1 MTESESRHIKKLLE
15 EFAGDVPW
23 LEWIPRVYL
32 KAGGF
37 RQMVIDFHTHTYPD
51 KIAAKTVELLAGRSG
66 TNPHS
71 DGTFV
76 GLEENMEKRHVDMSV
91 ILPVATSA
99 KQYRHINELAAAEN
113 EEFDK
118 THIWS
123 FGGIH
128 PDNENYKE
136 ILRDIADKGLK
147 GIKLHPD
154 YQGAFF
160 NDIRYKR
167 IISYATELGLIVVTH
182 AGQDIGLPDVVH
194 CTPAMAEEV
203 LDEVKP
209 DKLVLAHMGGWQMW
223 QEVLDRLCGRDVYLD
238 TAFSYGDIDYRN
250 DVPHRFRLMDSD
262 MFRAIV
268 DRHGSDRILFGTD
281 SPWSDQEQSVRDIE
295 ALGLGSDDE
304 KNIFE
309 SNARR
314 LLGI

>member
-1 MTESESRHIKKLLE
+1 MI
-15 EFAGDVPW
+15 
-23 LEWIPRVYL
+23 
-32 KAGGF
+32 
-37 RQMVIDFHTHTYPD
+37 IDFHTHTYPD
-51 KIAAKTVELLAGRSG
+51 KIASKTVELLAGRSG

-71 DGTFV
+71 DGTLA
-76 GLEENMEKRHVDMSV
+76 GLEDDMERRHVDMSV
-91 ILPVATSA
+91 VLPVATSP
-99 KQYRHINELAAAEN
+99 KQYKHINEFAVTEN
-113 EEFDK
+113 EDFDK

-194 CTPAMAEEV
+194 CTPAMVEEV

-223 QEVLDRLCGRDVYLD
+223 DEVLERLCGRDVYLD
-238 TAFSYGDIDYRN
+238 TAFSYGDIDYKMGAQ
-250 DVPHRFRLMDSD
+250 HRFRLMDKE
-262 MFRAIV
+262 MFKAIV
-268 DRHGSDRILFGTD
+268 EKHGSDKILFGTD
-281 SPWSDQEQSVRDIE
+281 SPWSDQEQSVKDIQ
-295 ALGLGSDDE
+295 ALGLPDE
-304 KNIFE
+304 TNEKIFCKN
-309 SNARR
+309 AKK
-314 LLGI
+314 LLQYI

>member
-1 MTESESRHIKKLLE
+1 
-15 EFAGDVPW
+15 
-23 LEWIPRVYL
+23 
-32 KAGGF
+32 
-37 RQMVIDFHTHTYPD
+37 MVIDFHTHTYPD

-71 DGTFV
+71 DGTFA
-76 GLEENMEKRHVDMSV
+76 GLEENMEERHVDMSV
-91 ILPVATSA
+91 VLPVATSE
-99 KQYRHINELAAAEN
+99 KQYRHINEFAVAEN

-128 PDNENYKE
+128 PGNENYKE

-238 TAFSYGDIDYRN
+238 TAFSYGDIDYRTGA
-250 DVPHRFRLMDSD
+250 PHRFKLMDGD
-262 MFRAIV
+262 MFKAIV
-268 DRHGSDRILFGTD
+268 DKHGSDKILFGTD

-309 SNARR
+309 DNARR

>member
-1 MTESESRHIKKLLE
+1 
-15 EFAGDVPW
+15 
-23 LEWIPRVYL
+23 
-32 KAGGF
+32 
-37 RQMVIDFHTHTYPD
+37 MVIDFHTHTYPD
-51 KIAAKTVELLAGRSG
+51 KIAEKTVDLLAGRSG
-66 TNPHS
+66 TKPHS
-71 DGTFV
+71 DGTLD
-76 GLEENMEKRHVDMSV
+76 GLAADMGRRHVDMSV
-91 ILPVATSA
+91 VLPVATSP
-99 KQYRHINELAAAEN
+99 KQYKRINETAVEEN
-113 EEFDK
+113 EQFDR

-223 QEVLDRLCGRDVYLD
+223 QDVLDRLCGREVYLD
-238 TAFSYGDIDYRN
+238 TAFSYGDIDYREGAS
-250 DVPHRFRLMDSD
+250 HRFRLMDGD

-268 DRHGSDRILFGTD
+268 DRHGSERILFGTD

-295 ALGLGSDDE
+295 ALGLDMNDE
-304 KNIFE
+304 TNIFE
-309 SNARR
+309 NNAKR

>member
-1 MTESESRHIKKLLE
+1 
-15 EFAGDVPW
+15 
-23 LEWIPRVYL
+23 
-32 KAGGF
+32 
-37 RQMVIDFHTHTYPD
+37 MVIDFHTHTYPD
-51 KIAAKTVELLAGRSG
+51 KIASKTIDLLAGRSG
-66 TNPHS
+66 TKPQS
-71 DGTFV
+71 DGTFA
-76 GLEENMEKRHVDMSV
+76 GLMENMEKRHVDVSV
-91 ILPVATSA
+91 VLPVATSA
-99 KQYRHINELAAAEN
+99 KQYKHINELAAAEN
-113 EEFDK
+113 EDFDK

-128 PDNENYKE
+128 PENDNYKE

-223 QEVLDRLCGRDVYLD
+223 QEVLDVLCGRDVYLD
-238 TAFSYGDIDYRN
+238 TAFSYGDIEYN
-250 DVPHRFRLMDSD
+250 QGAPHRFKLMDSD

-268 DRHGSDRILFGTD
+268 DRHGSSRILFGTD
-281 SPWSDQEQSVRDIE
+281 SPWSDQEKSIRDIE
-295 ALGLGSDDE
+295 ALGLDSHDE
-304 KNIFE
+304 ANIFE
-309 SNARR
+309 NNARR